1 MTTLTDTF
9 RTLHTKTYQDIAQTT
24 YNTPLVKLNRVI
36 GTDQATVLAKCEFF
50 NPMASVKDRIG
61 RAMVET
67 AEPMGRL
74 HPKHILLN
82 PPVATPVLPWL
93 LSVQQRAIS

>member
-50 NPMASVKDRIG
+50 
-61 RAMVET
+61 
-67 AEPMGRL
+67 
-74 HPKHILLN
+74 
-82 PPVATPVLPWL
+82 
-93 LSVQQRAIS
+93 